1 MNATRI
7 VTLQFIMTITIIIL
21 AVLVSKDVQSIKEYY
36 INENDSLKQEV
47 KYYRDMIEHHMKEDH
62 DNNDDWDI
70 IGTKRRMDKN

>member
-70 IGTKRRMDKN
+70 IGTERRMDKN